1 MTLSLFPQAVLGEK
15 SGLLEVGL
23 PWDGPAFISYRE
35 WSLCVIFNATARTG

>member
-1 MTLSLFPQAVLGEK
+1 MTLSFFPQSVLGEQ

-23 PWDGPAFISYRE
+23 PLDGPAFISYRG